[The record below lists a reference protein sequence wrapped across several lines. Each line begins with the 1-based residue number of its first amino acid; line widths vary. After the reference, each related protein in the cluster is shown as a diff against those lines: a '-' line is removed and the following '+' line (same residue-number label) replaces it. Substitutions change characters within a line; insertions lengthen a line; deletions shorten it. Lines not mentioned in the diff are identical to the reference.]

1 MAEAVA
7 QWITEDVAPAVRA
20 LDTSLRSI
28 EDLESFDCRPRN
40 GITGAPISEHG
51 RANALDVRSFTLESG
66 KVIELN
72 NANVSKLL
80 RKRLRDSACARFS
93 TVLGNGADAYH
104 ETHVHIDLRERSNH
118 YKICQW
124 EILDHAETAALA
136 AKNGAAAAPSSKPGI
151 TELGGASL
159 PRSRQVANADAISL
173 PRHGAPPVALS
184 RAASLSTSGVARGEG
199 ETVIVGPWTIA
210 TSYMGGKFDDCSMSR
225 STDQLD
231 ITFLQT
237 QDGLLLL
244 LGSQKWKL
252 ERGKTYTVY
261 LVAGSR
267 SVKAK
272 AVAES
277 KAVTIALTDR
287 ALNKRV
293 RTAEILEVR
302 GEGAT
307 VRFPLDGS
315 AAALERLESCFNKN
329 SRTSVESNPFVA
341 PSRRP

>member
-7 QWITEDVAPAVRA
+7 QWITEDVAPAVGA
-20 LDTSLRSI
+20 LDTSLRRI
-28 EDLESFDCRPRN
+28 EDLDSFDCRPRN
-40 GITGAPISEHG
+40 GITGAQISEHG
-51 RANALDVRSFTLESG
+51 RANALDVRSFTLENG

-72 NANVSKLL
+72 NASVSKAL
-80 RKRLRDSACARFS
+80 REKLRDSACARFS

-104 ETHVHIDLRERSNH
+104 ETHVHIDLKERSNH

-124 EILDHAETAALA
+124 DVLDHAETAALA
-136 AKNGAAAAPSSKPGI
+136 AKNADAAAAPSVKARAEPVV
-151 TELGGASL
+151 ASL
-159 PRSRQVANADAISL
+159 PRSRPVANDDAISL
-173 PRHGAPPVALS
+173 SRHGAPPVSLS
-184 RAASLSTSGVARGEG
+184 RAVSLSASGVARGEG
-199 ETVIVGPWTIA
+199 ETVTVGPWTIA
-210 TSYMGGKFDDCSMSR
+210 TSFMAGKFGDCSMRR

-231 ITFLQT
+231 ITFLRT
-237 QDGLLLL
+237 QDGLFLV

-252 ERGKTYTVY
+252 ERGKEYTVH

-272 AVAES
+272 AAAES

-287 ALNKRV
+287 GLNKRM
-293 RTAEILEVR
+293 RTAEVFELR

-315 AAALERLESCFNKN
+315 AAAFERLESCFNKN